1 MGQAV
6 GNATVAAAFKR
17 RMNTMHSPPLAILKP
32 LLFELFLTEKKKK
45 EIVIYTSGIIDSRA
59 SISIH

>member
-17 RMNTMHSPPLAILKP
+17 RMDTIHSSPLAILKP

-45 EIVIYTSGIIDSRA
+45 
-59 SISIH
+59 

>member
-17 RMNTMHSPPLAILKP
+17 RMDTMHSSPLAILKP

-45 EIVIYTSGIIDSRA
+45 RNSDLYEWNYR
-59 SISIH
+59 

>member
-17 RMNTMHSPPLAILKP
+17 RMDTMHSPPLAILKP
-32 LLFELFLTEKKKK
+32 LLFELFLTEKKKRNSDLY
-45 EIVIYTSGIIDSRA
+45 EWNYR
-59 SISIH
+59 

>member
-17 RMNTMHSPPLAILKP
+17 RMDTMHSPPLAILKP
-32 LLFELFLTEKKKK
+32 LLFELFLTEKKK